1 MDKNDKTEGLL
12 GGFKPILGAFS
23 NDFEGVENPFASTN
37 DMVDDLTDEEI
48 EALKAK
54 SAPPVPPV
62 KEGKTTKEE
71 DDDSDSDD
79 DKDDD
84 TTEEDDDTA
93 AKVDD
98 NQNTE
103 EPIETVTALFDAIAE
118 ELNWSANEEEEKPKT
133 VEDLVTYFKDVIEE
147 NSVPEYSSDEVR
159 EIDEFV
165 RNGGRLEDY
174 FNAIAPME
182 YENIDITKED
192 NQKKVLKE
200 YLKTQGYNDTRID
213 RKLERYEDAGVL
225 EDEAEEAL
233 EFLKESAS
241 KNKERLLEEQ
251 ETFAKQQR
259 EQQQKYIDSVVKE
272 INSMSNIRGIKV
284 PKEDKSRLAEYM
296 FKPDNSGQTQYQKD
310 YLKDPKNVIEAAYF
324 TMKGDALLGA
334 AKNEGNT
341 KAMQRLKNS
350 LKSTGAGTNSK
361 KITTSSSDSIWV
373 TVARQLGKQ

>member
-71 DDDSDSDD
+71 DDDDSDD
-79 DKDDD
+79 DNDDD
-84 TTEEDDDTA
+84 TTGEDDDTA

>member
-62 KEGKTTKEE
+62 KEGKTKKEE
-71 DDDSDSDD
+71 DDDDSDD
-79 DKDDD
+79 DTDDD
-84 TTEEDDDTA
+84 TT

-103 EPIETVTALFDAIAE
+103 EPVETVTALFDAIAE

-174 FNAIAPME
+174 FKSIAPME

-272 INSMSNIRGIKV
+272 INSMSSIRGIKV

>member
-71 DDDSDSDD
+71 DDDDSDD
-79 DKDDD
+79 DNDDD

>member
-1 MDKNDKTEGLL
+1 MDKRNNEEGLL

-23 NDFEGVENPFASTN
+23 NDFDEGTPFSFAN
-37 DMVDDLTDEEI
+37 EGDEELTDEEI
-48 EALKAK
+48 EALKGK
-54 SAPPVPPV
+54 SAPPVLPV
-62 KEGKTTKEE
+62 KEGKTKIDTVEEEE
-71 DDDSDSDD
+71 DEGED
-79 DKDDD
+79 DK
-84 TTEEDDDTA
+84 TPIHIESTEPTEDEGSD
-93 AKVDD
+93 
-98 NQNTE
+98 E
-103 EPIETVTALFDAIAE
+103 EPTETVTALFDAIAE
-118 ELNWSANEEEEKPKT
+118 ELNWSMEEEDKKPT
-133 VEDLVTYFKDVIEE
+133 NVEDLVAYFKDVIEE
-147 NSVPEYSSDEVR
+147 NSVPVYANDEVK

-165 RNGGRLEDY
+165 RNGGKLQDY
-174 FNAIAPME
+174 FKAIAPVE
-182 YENIDITKED
+182 YDNIDITKED

-200 YLKTQGYNDTRID
+200 YLKTQGYSDTRID

-225 EDEAEEAL
+225 EEEAEEAL
-233 EFLKESAS
+233 EFLKDAS
-241 KNKERLLEEQ
+241 VKNKERLLEEQ

-272 INSMSNIRGIKV
+272 INSITEIRGIKI
-284 PKEDKSRLAEYM
+284 PKEDKARLAEYM
-296 FKPDNSGQTQYQKD
+296 FKPDSSGQTQYVKD
-310 YLKDPKNVIEAAYF
+310 FVKDPKNVIGAAYF